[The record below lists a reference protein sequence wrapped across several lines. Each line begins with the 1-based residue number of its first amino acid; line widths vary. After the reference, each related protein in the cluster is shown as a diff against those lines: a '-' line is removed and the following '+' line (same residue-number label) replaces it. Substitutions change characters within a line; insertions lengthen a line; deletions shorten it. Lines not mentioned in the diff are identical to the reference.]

1 MKKKLIVSII
11 LALVIVI
18 VTVLAVCLSG
28 CDSNNK
34 KSAIVIEEYVG
45 NGYKEIY
52 ARLPYAVSGW
62 IRVDS
67 YRIYDNGVI
76 VIETS
81 YIKGYGEMQK
91 RKFVTDISQVTFQCT
106 NDGLLL

>member
-11 LALVIVI
+11 LALVI

-34 KSAIVIEEYVG
+34 KSAIIIEEYVG
-45 NGYKEIY
+45 DECSEIY
-52 ARLPYAVSGW
+52 AKLPYAVSGW
-62 IRVDS
+62 IRVYS

-81 YIKGYGEMQK
+81 YKTNNGETQK
-91 RKFVTDISQVTFQCT
+91 RKFVTDISQVTFQCS
-106 NDGLLL
+106 NDGSLL

>member
-11 LALVIVI
+11 LALVIV
-18 VTVLAVCLSG
+18 TVLAMCLSG

-34 KSAIVIEEYVG
+34 ESAIVLEEYVG
-45 NGYKEIY
+45 DGYSEIY
-52 ARLPYAVSGW
+52 AKLSNVVSGW
-62 IRVDS
+62 VHVDS

-81 YIKGYGEMQK
+81 YTTSYGKKQN
-91 RKFVTDISQVTFQCT
+91 RKFITDISQVTFQCT
-106 NDGLLL
+106 NDGSLL

>member
-11 LALVIVI
+11 LALVI

-34 KSAIVIEEYVG
+34 KSAVVIREYAG
-45 NGYKEIY
+45 DGYSEIY
-52 ARLPYAVSGW
+52 AKLPNAVSGW
-62 IRVDS
+62 VKVDS
-67 YRIYDNGVI
+67 YCIYDNGVI
-76 VIETS
+76 VIESS
-81 YIKGYGEMQK
+81 YVTGYGEIQK
-91 RKFVTDISQVTFQCT
+91 RKFVADVSQVTFQCT

>member
-11 LALVIVI
+11 LALVI

-34 KSAIVIEEYVG
+34 EPAVVLEEYVG
-45 NGYKEIY
+45 NGYSEIY
-52 ARLPYAVSGW
+52 AKLPYAVSGW
-62 IRVDS
+62 IHVDS

-76 VIETS
+76 VIETNLATS
-81 YIKGYGEMQK
+81 YGEAQK

-106 NDGLLL
+106 NNGLLI

>member
-11 LALVIVI
+11 LALVIV
-18 VTVLAVCLSG
+18 TVLAMCLSG
-28 CDSNNK
+28 CNSK
-34 KSAIVIEEYVG
+34 KSTVIIREYAG
-45 NGYKEIY
+45 DGYSEIY
-52 ARLPYAVSGW
+52 AKLSNVVSGW

-67 YRIYDNGVI
+67 YCVYDNGVI

-81 YIKGYGEMQK
+81 YATRYGEIQK

-106 NDGLLL
+106 NDGSLL